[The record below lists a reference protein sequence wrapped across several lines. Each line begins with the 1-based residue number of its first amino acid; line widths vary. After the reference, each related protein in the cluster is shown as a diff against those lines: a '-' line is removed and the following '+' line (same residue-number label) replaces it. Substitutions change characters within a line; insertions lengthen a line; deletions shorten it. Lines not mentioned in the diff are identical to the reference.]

1 MSEGDAFMVRV
12 LFAPLLLLLFYSPAQ
27 AGYCWFS
34 GSMLTDG
41 QTVTETLKIVVASVE
56 RVHIPGK
63 PDQRPWCIEN
73 RASRGGHYSN
83 RIVESPKLGQVR
95 ANGYKI
101 SYRGD
106 RVGHDRFIVERRW
119 MNPSTNGWFTGR
131 ILYEVDVVA
140 QPL

>member
-1 MSEGDAFMVRV
+1 MVRV
-12 LFAPLLLLLFYSPAQ
+12 IFAPMLLLFIHSPVQ

-34 GSMLTDG
+34 GSLLTDG

-73 RASRGGHYSN
+73 RRSLGGHFSS
-83 RIVESPKLGQVR
+83 RIIESPKLGQVR
-95 ANGYKI
+95 ANGYRV

-106 RVGHDRFIVERRW
+106 RVGHDRFIIERRW
-119 MNPSTNGWFTGR
+119 LSAPTTDKWWTGR
-131 ILYEVDVVA
+131 IIYDVDVVA
-140 QPL
+140 QPF